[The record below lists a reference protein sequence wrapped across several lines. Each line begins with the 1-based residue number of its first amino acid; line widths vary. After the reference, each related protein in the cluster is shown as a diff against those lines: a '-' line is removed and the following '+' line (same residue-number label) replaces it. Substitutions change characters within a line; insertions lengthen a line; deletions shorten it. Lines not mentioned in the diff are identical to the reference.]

1 MTAVSEERAREN
13 CPYLTWNLLARPF
26 VSHDKPTMDRL
37 LLDLRLAL
45 RRLRQSPGFTA
56 VAILTLA
63 LGIGANTAIFSAIN
77 AILLRPLPVANPSQI
92 VTLNETLGGNTFP
105 SLSFPNYR
113 DIRDRNSV
121 LSGLM
126 GYRILPASLGL
137 PGASQR
143 IWGYLVTGNY
153 FDVLGVSAIAG
164 RALKPDDDVKRGG
177 HPLVILSYAC
187 WQKRFGAERS
197 AIGRVVKINGRD
209 FTILGVMPRDFF
221 GTELFFDPEVFFPM
235 MMQKELEGGAG
246 YLDSRG
252 NSNTFIGGRLKP
264 GVSMAQAEAGINSIA
279 RQLAEEYPKED
290 GGMKVVLTPSGLAG
304 SYIRGPVI
312 GFATALFGVSSLV
325 LLVACTNL
333 ASMLLARAADRRK
346 ETAIRLALGAARG
359 RLVRQLLT
367 ESMVVAL
374 IGGAGGALLARWI
387 TSALAGWRPPVDI
400 PILVNVTADY
410 RVFLFAFFVS
420 LCATLL
426 FGLLPAWQSTKTD
439 LVPALKNEAASE
451 KLRHWRLRDYM
462 VATQVALSALL
473 LVCSVLVIKSLQKAF
488 DAPIG
493 YNPKGAVTVSYD
505 LNIQGYKEPQGR
517 EFHRRLLEKVRAIPG
532 IESAAVIDILPLS
545 LNSSSS
551 SVYIEGKPKPK
562 SADAPI
568 AYSYSV
574 TPEYF
579 KTMKTRLLSGREF
592 DIRDKQ
598 DAPRV
603 AIVNKAFADK
613 LLPGEEPIGKR
624 FATGPDGKPF
634 QIVGLAEDGKYF
646 SLTENRQ
653 SAYWT
658 PLEAFYSANV
668 SVVARTPLSSS
679 EAVRTIR
686 AAVRELDPNVALYA
700 TGSMVDML
708 DLPLFPARLAASAL
722 GAFGVLA
729 AILAATGIYGVMAYA
744 VSRRSRE
751 IGIRM
756 AIGASQGQV
765 LGMIARHAVILIGSG
780 TVLGLGAALALGRL
794 LGQILYGVQPTDPLT
809 YAVVFLMML
818 AIALLAC
825 WIPARRA
832 IRIDPMTSLCQE

>member
-1 MTAVSEERAREN
+1 
-13 CPYLTWNLLARPF
+13 
-26 VSHDKPTMDRL
+26 MDRL

-45 RRLRQSPGFTA
+45 RRLRQNPGFAA
-56 VAILTLA
+56 VAILTLT
-63 LGIGANTAIFSAIN
+63 LGIGANTAVFSAIN
-77 AILLRPLPVANPSQI
+77 AVLLRPLPVADASRI
-92 VTLNETLGGNTFP
+92 VSVNETLGGNTFP

-113 DIRDRNSV
+113 DIRDRNTV

-126 GYRILPASLGL
+126 GYRILPVSLGL

-164 RALKPDDDVKRGG
+164 RAFKPEDDVKPGG
-177 HPLVILSYAC
+177 HPLAVLSYTC
-187 WQKRFGAERS
+187 WQKRFGGDTS
-197 AIGRVVKINGRD
+197 AIGRVVKINGMD
-209 FTILGVMPRDFF
+209 FTILGVMPRGFF
-221 GTELFFDPEVFFPM
+221 GTELFYEPEVFFPM
-235 MMQKELEGGAG
+235 MMQKELEGGSG
-246 YLDSRG
+246 NLDVRA
-252 NSNTFIGGRLKP
+252 NSNTFVGGRLKT
-264 GVSMAQAEAGINSIA
+264 GVSMAQAEASINSVA
-279 RQLAEEYPKED
+279 RQLAEEYPKVD
-290 GGMKVVLTPSGLAG
+290 AGMKLVLTPSGLAG
-304 SYIRGPVI
+304 NYIRGPVI
-312 GFATALFGVSSLV
+312 GFASVLFGVSSLV

-359 RLVRQLLT
+359 RLIRQLLT

-387 TSALAGWRPPVDI
+387 TSALAGWRPPIDF

-410 RVFLFAFFVS
+410 RVFLFAFLVS
-420 LCATLL
+420 LFTTVL

-451 KLRHWRLRDYM
+451 KLRHWHLRDYM

-473 LVCSVLVIKSLQKAF
+473 LVCSVLVVKSLQKAF

-505 LNIQGYKEPQGR
+505 LNIQGYKPPQGR

-532 IESAAVIDILPLS
+532 IESAAMVDIAPLS

-551 SVYIEGKPKPK
+551 SIFIEGQPRPKPT
-562 SADAPI
+562 DAPI
-568 AYSYSV
+568 AYDYTVS
-574 TPEYF
+574 PDYF
-579 KTMKTRLLSGREF
+579 KTMQTRLLNGREF
-592 DIRDKQ
+592 DLRDNR

-613 LLPGEEPIGKR
+613 LLPGQEPLGKR
-624 FATGPDGKPF
+624 FTIGPDNRPY

-646 SLTENRQ
+646 SLTEHRQ

-658 PLEAFYSANV
+658 PLEASYRANV
-668 SVVARTPLSSS
+668 SLVARTPLSSN
-679 EAVRTIR
+679 EALRLIR

-708 DLPLFPARLAASAL
+708 NLPLFPARLAASAL

-756 AIGASQGQV
+756 AIGASQSQV
-765 LGMIARHAVILIGSG
+765 LGMIAQHAAILIGSG

-818 AIALLAC
+818 SIAILAS

-832 IRIDPMTSLCQE
+832 IRIDPMTSLRQE